1 MTPAAVYL
9 RAITQDKIQMYKEA
23 LASYEEFLT
32 MTSGMADE
40 EWKSRQRIKVI
51 HRVLHKSR

>member
-1 MTPAAVYL
+1 
-9 RAITQDKIQMYKEA
+9 MYKEA

-32 MTSGMADE
+32 MQAGMADE

-51 HRVLHKSR
+51 HRVLRKSR